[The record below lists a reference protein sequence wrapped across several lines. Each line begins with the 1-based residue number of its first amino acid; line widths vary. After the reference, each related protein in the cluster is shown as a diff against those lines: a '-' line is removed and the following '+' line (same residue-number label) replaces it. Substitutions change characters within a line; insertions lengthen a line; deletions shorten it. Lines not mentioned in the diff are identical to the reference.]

1 MKSIKTNQRIR
12 LEINSKMR
20 ERERESSNSGKKNC
34 NCKTNFSSK
43 FLSLLVIIGIKR
55 EHIYI

>member
-20 ERERESSNSGKKNC
+20 ERERERERALIVEKKIAIVKQISHRNS
-34 NCKTNFSSK
+34 
-43 FLSLLVIIGIKR
+43 
-55 EHIYI
+55 

>member
-20 ERERESSNSGKKNC
+20 ERERERALIVEKKIAIVKQISHRNS
-34 NCKTNFSSK
+34 
-43 FLSLLVIIGIKR
+43 
-55 EHIYI
+55 